1 MKILSQSMVAALFL
15 MASMAAQTFSGQLDN
30 FFTVDEYLASHT
42 GQLAVFERFRKRVRQ
57 PVGHSLNLKGLS
69 VVIIYPGKQI
79 SDYWQRSARSFKKR
93 LGEYGT
99 GFKTHDYFM
108 KPTASLRFQ
117 AKVLQDALAEKPDYI
132 IFTLDAQRHQRMI
145 EPVLAR
151 GKPKFILQNIT
162 TPLKQWEGR
171 QPMIYI
177 GFDHIIGSRM
187 VAAYFLKTTRGQ
199 GTYAALLPRSGYLNT
214 VRGGSFLDYMHQET
228 SLEFIGAYHT
238 GINEKK
244 AYQAAL
250 EILNTHDK
258 VSFIYAASTDI
269 ALGAARA
276 VAEKKLTGK
285 TLVNG
290 WGGGSAELEALA
302 AEEIDVTVMRMN
314 DDNGV
319 AMADA
324 IALDFSGRGDEVPRI
339 YSGDFSLVTKDTPP
353 KKVAELKKKAFRY
366 SD

>member
-1 MKILSQSMVAALFL
+1 MKFIAKSMVVALFL
-15 MASMAAQTFSGQLDN
+15 MTSTVAQAFSGQLNN
-30 FFTVDEYLASHT
+30 FFTVDEYLAGHT
-42 GQLAVFERFRKRVRQ
+42 DQRAVFENFRKRVRR

-79 SDYWQRSARSFKKR
+79 SDYWQRSAKSFKKR
-93 LGEYGT
+93 LDEYGP

-117 AKVLQDALAEKPDYI
+117 AKVLQEALAENPDYI

-145 EPVLAR
+145 EQVLAK

-171 QPMIYI
+171 QPLIYI

-187 VAAYFLKTTRGQ
+187 VAAHFREATKGQ
-199 GTYAALLPRSGYLNT
+199 GEYAALLPRLGYLNT
-214 VRGGSFLDYMHQET
+214 VRGGSFLDYMHQKT
-228 SLEFIGAYHT
+228 NLKFIGSYHT

-250 EILNTHDK
+250 EILKTHDE

-276 VAEKKLTGK
+276 VAEKGLTGK
-285 TLVNG
+285 TLING
-290 WGGGSAELEALA
+290 WGGGSAELKALA
-302 AEEIDVTVMRMN
+302 KGALDVTVMRMN

-324 IALDFSGRGDEVPRI
+324 IALDFTGRGDQVPQI

-353 KKVAELKKKAFRY
+353 AKVAELKKRAFRY